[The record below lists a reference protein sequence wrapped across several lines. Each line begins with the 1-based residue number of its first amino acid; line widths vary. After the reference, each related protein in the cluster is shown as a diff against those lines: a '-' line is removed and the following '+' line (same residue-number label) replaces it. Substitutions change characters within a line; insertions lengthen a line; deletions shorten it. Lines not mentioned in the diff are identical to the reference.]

1 MKINLNRETIEL
13 IENLLN
19 KGKQLEIKREKDNI
33 VIIEIERQVK
43 IKSPVIGQVST
54 VNKG

>member
-1 MKINLNRETIEL
+1 MKIQLNRETIEL

-19 KGKQLEIKREKDNI
+19 KNKQLEIKREKDNI
-33 VIIEIERQVK
+33 VIIEIKRQVK
-43 IKSPVIGQVST
+43 IKSPIIGQVST